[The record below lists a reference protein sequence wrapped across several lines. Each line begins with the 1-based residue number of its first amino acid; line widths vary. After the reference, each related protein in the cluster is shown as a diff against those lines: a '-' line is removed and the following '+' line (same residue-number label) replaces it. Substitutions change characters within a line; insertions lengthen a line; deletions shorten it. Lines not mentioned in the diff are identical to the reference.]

1 MSRVRIYA
9 SGFCTVL
16 ALSAVF
22 VTSQS
27 TPKVQFAAHAAPAP
41 TPPMGWN
48 SWDAYGLTINEAQ
61 FRDNVKVLAGMKQYG
76 WQYAV
81 IDEGWY
87 MRNPFGKNL
96 AERNYLYDKNGLLEP
111 VEARFPS
118 SANGQGFKPLA
129 DWVHSLGLKFGIH
142 IVRGIPKQVVH
153 DNLPIAGS
161 SFHAA
166 DAADTSETCPWDD
179 ANYGVKDNAAG
190 QAYYDSM
197 LKRYAEWGL
206 DFIKVDCISDH
217 PYRPT
222 EIRQIAEAIKKTGRP
237 IVLSLSPGPTN
248 LSHAAEV
255 AKYAQMWR
263 IADDHWDEWAFKNKT
278 GEYPFGLS
286 EEFDRIAEW
295 NKYVKPGNWP
305 DPDMLPEGYL
315 GPHPGMGEA
324 RMSHYTQDEQRTE
337 FTLWAI
343 SRSPLI
349 WGGNLTK
356 LDGFSRGLMTN
367 RGLMDVDQRA
377 WTSRPITNLPKG
389 FANVR
394 VWWAWQEAR
403 ANGPIHVAL
412 FNLNDSPTTLKFTW
426 NEMDVGNGYSH
437 ARDVFTGKNVNT
449 AQPMSITLPPHG
461 CAMYELR

>member
-1 MSRVRIYA
+1 MSRARFYIA
-9 SGFCTVL
+9 LFCAALVL
-16 ALSAVF
+16 PVAPL
-22 VTSQS
+22 TSQS
-27 TPKVQFAAHAAPAP
+27 VSKVHLVARQVLAAR
-41 TPPMGWN
+41 PPMGWN
-48 SWDAYGLTINEAQ
+48 SWDAYGLTITEAQ
-61 FRDNVKVLAGMKQYG
+61 FRDNVKVLAGLKQNG

-87 MRNPFGKNL
+87 MRNPFGKDL

-111 VEARFPS
+111 VVARFPS

-161 SFHAA
+161 NFQAA

-217 PYRPT
+217 PYRLT
-222 EIRQIAEAIKKTGRP
+222 EIRQIAKAIAKTGRP

-263 IADDHWDEWAFKNKT
+263 ITNDHWDGWTFKNHT
-278 GEYPFGLS
+278 ADGYPFGLS
-286 EEFDRIAEW
+286 GDFDVIAEW
-295 NKYVKPGNWP
+295 NKQVKAGNWP

-315 GPHPGMGEA
+315 GPHPGMGEP
-324 RMSHYTQDEQRTE
+324 RMSHFTQDEQRTE

-349 WGGNLTK
+349 FGGNLTK
-356 LDGFSRGLMTN
+356 LDAFSRELMTN
-367 RGLMDVDQRA
+367 RDLIAADQQA
-377 WTSRPITNLPKG
+377 MESHPVTDLPAEFDK
-389 FANVR
+389 VR
-394 VWWAWQEAR
+394 VWKSTTNVPKHGRVYMAF
-403 ANGPIHVAL
+403 
-412 FNLNDSPTTLKFTW
+412 FNLNDAPTTVKFKW
-426 NEMDVGNGYSH
+426 SDFKFGGRIV
-437 ARDVFTGKNVNT
+437 AVNVYDGSKGAASESMT
-449 AQPMSITLPPHG
+449 IVIPAHG
-461 CAMYELR
+461 CAMYRLQ

>member
-1 MSRVRIYA
+1 VRV
-9 SGFCTVL
+9 
-16 ALSAVF
+16 
-22 VTSQS
+22 
-27 TPKVQFAAHAAPAP
+27 AAHSVLAP

-48 SWDAYGLTINEAQ
+48 SWDAYGLTVSEAQ
-61 FRDNVKVLAGMKQYG
+61 FRDNVKVLASMKQYG

-87 MRNPFGKNL
+87 MRNPFGKDL

-118 SANGQGFKPLA
+118 SANDAGFKPLA

-161 SFHAA
+161 TFHAA
-166 DAADTSETCPWDD
+166 DAADTSSTCPWDD
-179 ANYGVKDNAAG
+179 ANFGVNDNAAG

-197 LKRYAEWGL
+197 LKRYASWGL
-206 DFIKVDCISDH
+206 DFIKVDCISDR
-217 PYRPT
+217 PYRIT
-222 EIRQIAEAIKKTGRP
+222 EIRQIAEAIRKTGRP

-255 AKYAQMWR
+255 AKYAEMWR
-263 IADDHWDEWAFKNKT
+263 IADDHWDAWTFKTKS

-295 NKYVKPGNWP
+295 NKYVKPGSWP
-305 DPDMLPEGYL
+305 DPDMLPLGYL
-315 GPHPGMGEA
+315 GPHPGKGQA
-324 RMSHYTQDEQRTE
+324 RESNYTKDEQRTE

-349 WGGNLTK
+349 FGGNLTK
-356 LDGFSRGLMTN
+356 LDEFSRSLMTN
-367 RGLMDVDQRA
+367 KDLIAADRDDLESHPVQ
-377 WTSRPITNLPKG
+377 NLPRSFDG
-389 FANVR
+389 IR
-394 VWWAWQEAR
+394 VWYGSREAYV
-403 ANGPIHVAL
+403 NPPEYFAL
-412 FNLNDSPTTLKFTW
+412 FNLKDEAATVKFTW
-426 NEMDVGNGYSH
+426 AEVG
-437 ARDVFTGKNVNT
+437 ARKAHRNVTDVFTGASVKANR
-449 AQPMSITLPPHG
+449 PMSVTIPPHG
-461 CAMYELR
+461 CAMYRLQ